1 MASKSVD
8 SSTKRNKGWKTGLED
23 ISADYHTYALERRDG
38 TLRFY
43 FDDQLTWEKS
53 SIEDSFAEL
62 SRHMVLSLEGHL
74 GMPVEEYLPGE
85 FLVDYVRTYYDSDFA
100 GVPEDGLYQ
109 IVNRQSKKALDIPN
123 SEEVV
128 QRSLYRKR
136 QHQRE
141 RGESGSKE
149 TVHGQ

>member
-1 MASKSVD
+1 
-8 SSTKRNKGWKTGLED
+8 
-23 ISADYHTYALERRDG
+23 
-38 TLRFY
+38 
-43 FDDQLTWEKS
+43 
-53 SIEDSFAEL
+53 
-62 SRHMVLSLEGHL
+62 MVLSLEGHL

-109 IVNRQSKKALDIPN
+109 IVNRQSKKLWIFQTQKK
-123 SEEVV
+123 VV